1 VIISAAPITVTNDP
15 KRWMVFVNAA
25 KGESIVLCGLV
36 NKPNPVGVPLLRQLI
51 LTSHKRLIYVDANS
65 LELKGTIEWKKKK
78 AIEPLLLLVRVR
90 EVRRLRVTCGGSWV
104 TFFRACHACLLAS
117 MFVRVPTLLFDASD
131 DHFAHQVNSTTF
143 EVQQGVDGKIYKFI
157 TKDDL
162 TAQHWVDAIDSV
174 NV

>member
-1 VIISAAPITVTNDP
+1 LVIISAAPITATNDP

-78 AIEPLLLLVRVR
+78 AIKPLVLLVRGVKYAVSVWR
-90 EVRRLRVTCGGSWV
+90 ALLRCCLLLRVSRLSLGHHVHTVSHV
-104 TFFRACHACLLAS
+104 
-117 MFVRVPTLLFDASD
+117 
-131 DHFAHQVNSTTF
+131 
-143 EVQQGVDGKIYKFI
+143 I
-157 TKDDL
+157 
-162 TAQHWVDAIDSV
+162 
-174 NV
+174 

>member
-1 VIISAAPITVTNDP
+1 LVIISAAPITVTNDP

-78 AIEPLLLLVRVR
+78 AIEPLVLLVRCVKYTGCMLSA
-90 EVRRLRVTCGGSWV
+90 VVSCV
-104 TFFRACHACLLAS
+104 TFF
-117 MFVRVPTLLFDASD
+117 
-131 DHFAHQVNSTTF
+131 
-143 EVQQGVDGKIYKFI
+143 
-157 TKDDL
+157 
-162 TAQHWVDAIDSV
+162 
-174 NV
+174 

>member
-1 VIISAAPITVTNDP
+1 LVAPLCVRARCFCDPVFTARSFVQLSVYFLLRLGLHIRITLTVNVVAIISAAPITVTNDP

-78 AIEPLLLLVRVR
+78 AIEPLLLLVRLR
-90 EVRRLRVTCGGSWV
+90 EVRRLRVTCGGSCV
-104 TFFRACHACLLAS
+104 TVF
-117 MFVRVPTLLFDASD
+117 
-131 DHFAHQVNSTTF
+131 
-143 EVQQGVDGKIYKFI
+143 
-157 TKDDL
+157 
-162 TAQHWVDAIDSV
+162 
-174 NV
+174 